1 MSKNFNQIVIATD
14 TFAQWLRL
22 TNQMANAYKN
32 VVTTATNTAG
42 DTTAGNAFVSGTI
55 GGNTVVVN
63 YQIRGGTVDTAANL
77 AVVSNVTFS
86 GANSTFS
93 SNLFVNAANATIN
106 ANTFAITGVGGGNSI
121 TITTG
126 PSLTNSSLISHYL
139 TIQGNTTVINS
150 ASFSNSVTVTGTLK
164 AANTQSF
171 ITATN
176 AILSTSGANSV
187 TSTLGANVIVDSFN
201 GTNYRGGKYII
212 SIKDNSNSAYQMTEI
227 MLMHDDVTGFTTE
240 YATLRSTSNNLA
252 IFSANLSG
260 TTVRLWAVPSISEST
275 YTISKELLSV

>member
-42 DTTAGNAFVSGTI
+42 DTTTGNAFVSGTI

-63 YQIRGGTVDTAANL
+63 YQMRGGTVDTAANL

-93 SNLFVNAANATIN
+93 SNLFVNSANLTV
-106 ANTFAITGVGGGNSI
+106 NTGVFSITGVGGGNAV
-121 TITTG
+121 TI
-126 PSLTNSSLISHYL
+126 SSNSSYTNSVLISHVL
-139 TIQGNTTVINS
+139 TVQGNTTVVNS
-150 ASFSNSVTVTGTLK
+150 TSFSNSVTVVGTLRSS
-164 AANTQSF
+164 NTQSF

-176 AILSTSGANSV
+176 AILSTAGANSINLPN
-187 TSTLGANVIVDSFN
+187 SSPGIIDSFS
-201 GTNYRGGKYII
+201 GSAYRGGKYVV
-212 SIKDNSNSAYQMTEI
+212 SIKDNSNSTYQMTEI
-227 MLMHDDVTGFTTE
+227 MMIHDDVTGYTTE
-240 YATLRSTSNNLA
+240 YATLRSTANNLA
-252 IFSANLSG
+252 LFSANISG
-260 TTVRLWAVPSISEST
+260 TTVRLWASPSVSNST
-275 YTISKELLSV
+275 YTLNRDLMSV

>member
-14 TFAQWLRL
+14 TFAQWLRI

-93 SNLFVNAANATIN
+93 SNLFVNSANLTVN
-106 ANTFAITGVGGGNSI
+106 ANTFSITGVGGGNSV
-121 TITTG
+121 TI
-126 PSLTNSSLISHYL
+126 SSNSSYTNSVLISHVL
-139 TIQGNTTVINS
+139 TVQGNTTVVNS
-150 ASFSNSVTVTGTLK
+150 ASFSNSVTVIGTLK
-164 AANTQSF
+164 SANTQSF

-176 AILSTSGANSV
+176 AILSTSGANSINLPN
-187 TSTLGANVIVDSFN
+187 SSPGIIDSFS
-201 GTNYRGGKYII
+201 GSAYRGGKYVV
-212 SIKDNSNSAYQMTEI
+212 SIKDNSNSTYQMTEI
-227 MLMHDDVTGFTTE
+227 MMIHDDVTGYTTE
-240 YATLRSTSNNLA
+240 YATLRSVANNLA
-252 IFSANLSG
+252 LFSANISG
-260 TTVRLWAVPSISEST
+260 TTVRLWASPSVSNST
-275 YTISKELLSV
+275 YTLNRDLMSI

>member
-63 YQIRGGTVDTAANL
+63 YQMRGGTVDTAANL

-93 SNLFVNAANATIN
+93 SNLFVNSANLTVN
-106 ANTFAITGVGGGNSI
+106 ANTFSITGLGGGNSI

-126 PSLTNSSLISHYL
+126 SSLTNSALVSHYL
-139 TIQGNTTVINS
+139 TIQGNTTVVNS
-150 ASFSNSVTVTGTLK
+150 TSFSNSVTIIGAIN

-171 ITATN
+171 TTATN

-187 TSTLGANVIVDSFN
+187 TLPNSSVAIIDSFN
-201 GTNYRGGKYII
+201 GASYRGGKYLI
-212 SIKDNSNSAYQMTEI
+212 SIKDNSNSTYQMTEV
-227 MLMHDDVTGFTTE
+227 MLMHDDVTGYTTE
-240 YATLRSTSNNLA
+240 YATLRSVANNLA
-252 IFSANLSG
+252 LFSANISG
-260 TTVRLWAVPSISEST
+260 TTVRLWATPAVSNST
-275 YTISKELLSV
+275 YTLSRDLMSI

>member
-42 DTTAGNAFVSGTI
+42 DTTAGNAFISGTI

-63 YQIRGGTVDTAANL
+63 YQMRGGTVDTAANL

-93 SNLFVNAANATIN
+93 SNLFVNSANLTV
-106 ANTFAITGVGGGNSI
+106 NTSTFSITGVGGGNAV
-121 TITTG
+121 TI
-126 PSLTNSSLISHYL
+126 SSNSSYTNSVLISHVL
-139 TIQGNTTVINS
+139 TVQGNTTVVNS
-150 ASFSNSVTVTGTLK
+150 TSFSNSVTVIGTLRSS
-164 AANTQSF
+164 NTQSF

-176 AILSTSGANSV
+176 AILSTAGANSINLPN
-187 TSTLGANVIVDSFN
+187 SSPGIIDSFS
-201 GTNYRGGKYII
+201 GSAYRGGKYIV
-212 SIKDNSNSAYQMTEI
+212 SIKDNSNSTYQMTEI
-227 MLMHDDVTGFTTE
+227 MMIHDDVTGYTTE
-240 YATLRSTSNNLA
+240 YATLRSTANNLA
-252 IFSANLSG
+252 LFSANISG
-260 TTVRLWAVPSISEST
+260 TTVRLWASPSVSNST
-275 YTISKELLSV
+275 YTLNRDLMSV